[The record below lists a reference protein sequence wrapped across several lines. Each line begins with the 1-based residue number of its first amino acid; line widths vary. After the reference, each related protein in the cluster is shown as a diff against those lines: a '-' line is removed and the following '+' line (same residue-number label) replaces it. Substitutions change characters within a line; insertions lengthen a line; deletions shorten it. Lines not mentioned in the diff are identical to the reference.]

1 MSAKTRNLLAH
12 AFLGPAGDPSRANPV
27 TSVITHSTRCKFA
40 ALFLS
45 VAALSLGCDDS
56 TGPTTGAVAVSV
68 STTGAAVDLDPD
80 GYSLSIDG
88 GAGQAVA
95 VNSAVTLADLPPG
108 NHLVRLDGL
117 APNCS
122 IQGSNPR
129 SVDVVA
135 SREGRST
142 VSVSFF
148 VTCIPRSGS
157 LQITITTTGVDLDPD
172 GYSVHLRPQLTGN
185 VLTRFRT
192 KGPVTFSALALGN
205 YELIFYDVAANC
217 DVVMPNPRTFTVSAG
232 DPLPVAVDIVCEA
245 PRLLAFVHGEG
256 FKAEIHV
263 VNSNGIGG
271 RQLTGNG
278 VEDVD
283 PAWSPDGRRIA
294 FTSARDGNREIYIMN
309 ADGTSPAR
317 LTNVPASDS
326 RPSWSPDGTRIT
338 FATMRDG
345 NSEIYVMNADGTNPV
360 RLTSNDAFDG
370 DPAWSPDGR
379 RIAFR
384 SQREGISSI
393 WLMDEDGSRPI
404 RITPPFSDD
413 RQPAW
418 SPDGTRIAF
427 SRGAEPSRGIVIV
440 NADGSGLISPWP
452 FPEEDE
458 DPSWAPNGRKIA
470 VSANSYYY
478 SRELKIVN
486 LQGTPFA
493 PVTFLRP
500 VFNPAW
506 QP

>member
-1 MSAKTRNLLAH
+1 MYAKTRNSLAH
-12 AFLGPAGDPSRANPV
+12 AFLGPACDPSRPNSLTRA
-27 TSVITHSTRCKFA
+27 ITRGIDYKFA
-40 ALFLS
+40 ALLLS
-45 VAALSLGCDDS
+45 AAVLSLGCGDS
-56 TGPTTGAVAVSV
+56 TGPATGAVAVSV

-88 GAGQAVA
+88 GTGQAVA

-129 SVDVVA
+129 SVDVIA
-135 SREGRST
+135 GREGRST
-142 VSVSFF
+142 VSVSFS

-157 LQITITTTGVDLDPD
+157 MRITITTTGVDLDPN
-172 GYSVHLRPQLTGN
+172 GYHVFLRRTGK
-185 VLTRFRT
+185 VLSSHRT
-192 KGPVTFSALALGN
+192 KGPVTFSALALGSW
-205 YELIFYDVAANC
+205 ELIFYDVAANC
-217 DVVMPNPRTFTVSAG
+217 DVVMPNPRTFTISEA
-232 DPLPVAVDIVCEA
+232 DPLAVAVDIVCEA

-256 FKAEIHV
+256 LNAEIHV

-271 RQLTGNG
+271 RQLTVNG
-278 VEDVD
+278 VEDLD

-294 FTSARDGNREIYIMN
+294 FTSARDGNHEIYIMN

-326 RPSWSPDGTRIT
+326 RPSWSPDGTRVT

-370 DPAWSPDGR
+370 DPTWSPDGR

-384 SQREGISSI
+384 SQREGIRAI
-393 WLMDEDGSRPI
+393 WLMDEDGSRPM
-404 RITPPFSDD
+404 RITSPISVDD

-427 SRGAEPSRGIVIV
+427 SRGGGIVIM
-440 NADGSGLISPWP
+440 NADGSGLISPRSLA
-452 FPEEDE
+452 EEEE

-470 VSANSYYY
+470 ISTNSFYYG
-478 SRELKIVN
+478 RELDVIN
-486 LQGTPFA
+486 LQGTPFSRVTSLQ
-493 PVTFLRP
+493 PVSNP
-500 VFNPAW
+500 VW